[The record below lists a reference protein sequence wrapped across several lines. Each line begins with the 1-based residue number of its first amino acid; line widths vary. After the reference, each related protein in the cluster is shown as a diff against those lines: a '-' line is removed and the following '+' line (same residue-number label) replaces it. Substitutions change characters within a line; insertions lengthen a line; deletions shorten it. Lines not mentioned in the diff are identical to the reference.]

1 MLKGTVVPRNAC
13 VSSNHAVFCSL
24 RCTVPVHVKRSV
36 VSKAD
41 RLNGLKIRK
50 KRNEASGG
58 VGDGGES
65 VKKAVNMTE
74 EKRGENVRV
83 R

>member
-1 MLKGTVVPRNAC
+1 MLKGTVVLRNAC
-13 VSSNHAVFCSL
+13 VSSNHAVYCSP

-50 KRNEASGG
+50 KRNEASG
-58 VGDGGES
+58 DGGGGGWGGGG
-65 VKKAVNMTE
+65 KPL
-74 EKRGENVRV
+74 KRR
-83 R
+83 